1 MVRGKVF
8 SASVNTCLE
17 FHMTTILQWIL
28 SILFGSVF
36 FWVGSLNAI
45 VFWKGVVLRQR
56 TPSFIPLLAG
66 VCGTIALFIVPLRGV
81 NRWWW
86 IPLLLDWGSLPG
98 ILVGFVY
105 YLYMSKVKGI
115 R

>member
-1 MVRGKVF
+1 MARGKVF
-8 SASVNTCLE
+8 SANVNTCLE
-17 FHMTTILQWIL
+17 FNMTTILRWVL
-28 SILFGSVF
+28 SIVFGSVF
-36 FWVGSLNAI
+36 FWVGILNAG
-45 VFWKGVVLRQR
+45 VFWKGVVLRQS

-66 VCGTIALFIVPLRGV
+66 LCGMVAVLIVPLTGV

-98 ILVGFVY
+98 ILVSVVY

-115 R
+115 K